1 MAERTFTTAGVNN
14 LWSNAANWDGGLTVP
29 ADGDD
34 CIIPSGQTC
43 TFDAD
48 QSAFS
53 TGVKITIT
61 GTLNHALTGGPYTM
75 FIKTGASVVGAGTWN
90 VGTSANPIPFAVK
103 HTITGASGW
112 YVNGASG
119 LVMTVYGAEP
129 TYTYVKLSGAEAAGQ
144 TELSVDTDV
153 TGDIWA
159 DGDTIHINNVNKA
172 SQSEERTIAVGGI
185 AAGAIT
191 VTSGL
196 TADKLA
202 GSYVLLMTR
211 NIKFLAVG
219 NVNYLQNLTNPTVAS
234 GQFVGVTNYRHF
246 TGGSGLILSGG
257 TFTTGHSVI
266 NTSSVTINGGVFSN
280 VVYPLYSASG
290 VIINDTVVSGVTS
303 IAFTNC
309 YGVSIYD
316 GIFAGNNS
324 GIGVYGLSV
333 FGGTY
338 YGNTSAIISSFGN
351 IFGGTFSNNGRAIY
365 NSRVSIS
372 NATFLD
378 NTQDIIYSEFDA
390 YNTSFGSATEV
401 LNYASLSKETF
412 SYSIDHDQ
420 VSGAYKA
427 WTKGGVTTRQAV
439 TYPTGFTWSMQTVLE
454 SATYEGYWQKEI
466 TVSAGA
472 SVNITA
478 YLRKDASMTYLPR
491 VIIFDKATTDPFAGG
506 TGLNTFTMTD
516 AIDTW
521 EDDLYGYTN
530 KGSEDVTL
538 VIRVLGKNATGNV
551 YSCLGIEQ
559 INVDLT
565 SALAYLAS
573 ILEDTGT
580 TLPASLTA
588 IQADLDNP
596 DQYKA
601 DVSALATA
609 ADLATVDGVVDA
621 IKLKTDLLPADPA
634 DSSDVPTSEDV
645 ADAVWD
651 ELLSAHV
658 IAGSSGAYLADSGA
672 SADPLLNTVPGSY
685 ASGTAGAALGR
696 IGSGQITTVSP
707 VAQDGDVETI
717 QGDDYDN
724 AHGRALDW
732 TDDSAAWP
740 ELTDATIEVIIGG
753 IVELAGSVVTATGDS
768 KKVRVELTD
777 VQTAAI
783 RPGVHA
789 FQVVATLSD
798 ADIVTLV
805 EGNWTCKRRLAA

>member
-1 MAERTFTTAGVNN
+1 MATVTSAGSGDWATAGT
-14 LWSNAANWDGGLTVP
+14 WDTGVP

-34 CIIPSGQTC
+34 VVIASGHTV
-43 TFDAD
+43 TFNAD

-90 VGTSANPIPFAVK
+90 VGTEANPIPFAVK

-159 DGDTIHINNVNKA
+159 EGDTIHINNVNKA
-172 SQSEERTIAVGGI
+172 NQSEERTIAVGGI

-246 TGGSGLILSGG
+246 TGGSGLTLSGG

-266 NTSSVTINGGVFSN
+266 NTNSVTINGGVISR
-280 VVYPLYSASG
+280 VVYPLYSVSG
-290 VIINDTVVSGVTS
+290 VIINDILISGVQS

-316 GIFAGNNS
+316 GIFAGNDN
-324 GIGVYGLSV
+324 GIGVYGLSI

-338 YGNTSAIISSFGN
+338 YGNTSAILASYGN
-351 IFGGTFSNNGRAIY
+351 VFGGTFSKNTSAIY

-372 NATFLD
+372 NATFSD
-378 NTQDIIYSEFDA
+378 NTQDINYSEFDA
-390 YNTSFGSATEV
+390 YNTSFGSSTEV
-401 LNYASLSKETF
+401 SNYASLSKETF

-420 VSGAYKA
+420 VDGAYKA
-427 WTKGGVTTRQAV
+427 WTKGGITTRQAV
-439 TYPTGFTWSMQTVLE
+439 TYPTGFTYAMQTVLE
-454 SATYEGYWQKEI
+454 SATYEGYWQKEV
-466 TVSAGA
+466 TVSGGA

-478 YLRKDASMTYLPR
+478 YLRKDASMAYLPR
-491 VIIFDKATTDPFAGG
+491 VIVFDKATTDPFAGG

-521 EDDLYGYTN
+521 EDELYGYTN
-530 KGSEDVTL
+530 TGSEDVTL

-551 YSCLGIEQ
+551 YSYLDIEQ

-565 SALAYLAS
+565 SALASLAS
-573 ILEDTGT
+573 ILEDTGMTLPATLTTIDGKIDTVDTNVDAILVDTGTDIPAALTTIDNFLDTEVAAILEDTGT
-580 TLPASLTA
+580 TLPALITA
-588 IQADLDNP
+588 LNNLSA
-596 DQYKA
+596 A
-601 DVSALATA
+601 DVNAE
-609 ADLATVDGVVDA
+609 VVDV
-621 IKLKTDLLPADPA
+621 LRTDLIP
-634 DSSDVPTSEDV
+634 DS
-645 ADAVWD
+645 
-651 ELLSAHV
+651 
-658 IAGSSGAYLADSGA
+658 Y
-672 SADPLLNTVPGSY
+672 SADGDQPTIAQAILAIHQFLYERAVSDTIMIVYKPD
-685 ASGTAGAALGR
+685 GT
-696 IGSGQITTVSP
+696 
-707 VAQDGDVETI
+707 
-717 QGDDYDN
+717 
-724 AHGRALDW
+724 
-732 TDDSAAWP
+732 
-740 ELTDATIEVIIGG
+740 
-753 IVELAGSVVTATGDS
+753 
-768 KKVRVELTD
+768 
-777 VQTAAI
+777 TAAI
-783 RPGVHA
+783 TLTLDD
-789 FQVVATLSD
+789 ATSPTSYSRS
-798 ADIVTLV
+798 A
-805 EGNWTCKRRLAA
+805 